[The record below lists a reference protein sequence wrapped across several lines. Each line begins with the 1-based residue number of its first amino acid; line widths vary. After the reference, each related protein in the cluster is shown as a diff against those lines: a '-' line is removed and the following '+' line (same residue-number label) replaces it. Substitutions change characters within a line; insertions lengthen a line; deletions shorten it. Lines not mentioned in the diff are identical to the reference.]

1 MAEFLE
7 KDMLPEA
14 HLCSPESEELRRVIK
29 TRKTLVETI
38 VMVKNQL
45 HGLLLSM
52 GIESKRGQLQS
63 AKERRRVKS
72 VLAAHH
78 VAGDAVDPLFE
89 TIDRLSEEVKK
100 LDRVIADMTEDD
112 KVVQL
117 IKTIPGAELISC
129 SDNPGV
135 YRRYPAAAKYAAY
148 AGLVPCVPP
157 RNPPPGRLSIDD
169 SKQEHYNG
177 YYQENMDQA
186 PHGVRCHK
194 S

>member
-1 MAEFLE
+1 MGELPHQKPGRKRIVASRKNLDERFTISPGSFTPEGGRHGEATLAEFLE

-38 VMVKNQL
+38 VSVKNQL

-78 VAGDAVDPLFE
+78 VVGDEVRGICRAGP
-89 TIDRLSEEVKK
+89 
-100 LDRVIADMTEDD
+100 M
-112 KVVQL
+112 
-117 IKTIPGAELISC
+117 GA
-129 SDNPGV
+129 
-135 YRRYPAAAKYAAY
+135 
-148 AGLVPCVPP
+148 
-157 RNPPPGRLSIDD
+157 
-169 SKQEHYNG
+169 
-177 YYQENMDQA
+177 A
-186 PHGVRCHK
+186 P
-194 S
+194 